1 VANEATV
8 RSELS
13 IRKQD
18 GVTTLLNYRGQSAF
32 TATVTG
38 TRGPNPGTVIAS
50 QNDTAGTLVD
60 LSGLTDP
67 GLVHIYNQD
76 TAGYVEYGIYDT
88 ERGVYFPFG
97 ELLPGEGTVFR
108 FSRNFMEEFG
118 TGTGTTPATN
128 QLRVKSYGG
137 STGAVFVGAFER

>member
-1 VANEATV
+1 MANEATI
-8 RSELS
+8 RAILTINKLS
-13 IRKQD
+13 GSTQ
-18 GVTTLLNYRGQSAF
+18 LLHYQGQSNF
-32 TATVTG
+32 VATVTG

-50 QNDTAGTLVD
+50 QNDSLGTEVD
-60 LSGLTDP
+60 LTGLTDP

-76 TAGYVEYGIYDT
+76 TTGYVEYGIYDV

-108 FSRNFMEEFG
+108 FSRNFMEEWG
-118 TGTGTTPATN
+118 TGTGTTEATN

-137 STGAVFVGAFER
+137 TTGAVFVGAFER